1 MGGAGRIDAAA
12 ARCGGIGKDSLPL
25 AAPFAHDKSMPDART
40 TPQLTQVSLTDY
52 REPDWLVPHVHLDF
66 RLDPVRTVVRARLH
80 IQRNG
85 SHDRPLVLDGHALE
99 TTAVR
104 IDGKPVAAYPNG
116 DTLSLSISGDNAVV
130 ETDVVIHPSR
140 NTRLMGLYASEGR
153 LVTQCEAEGFRSIT
167 WFPDRPDVLSR
178 YSVRMDAD
186 KAAFPVLLSNG
197 DRGVA
202 QDLPGGRHEISWTDP
217 WPKPCYLFALV
228 GGQLSALEDEFTTA
242 SGRRVKLAIW
252 TAPADV
258 PRCAHAMA
266 ALKASM
272 DWDERVYGC
281 EYDLD
286 EFNIVAVA
294 DFNAGAMEN
303 KGLNI
308 FNSKYILADTE
319 TATDMDFDA
328 VAGVVAHEYFHN
340 WTGNRVTC
348 RDWFQLSLKEG
359 LTVFRDQQFSA
370 DQGSAAVRRID
381 DVRALRAVQ
390 FPEDAGPLAH
400 PIRPDHYV
408 EIANFYTATI
418 YNKGAEV
425 IRMLHTLLG
434 ADGFR
439 RGSDLYF
446 ERHDG
451 QAVTCEDWVKAME
464 DAGGTDLGQ
473 FRRWY
478 EQAGTPHVAVDLR
491 QTGGRVEV
499 TLRQSLAAT
508 PGQPDK
514 MTMHM
519 PFRLALIGRN
529 SGHRIG
535 EDLVVQLKDAVTHIT
550 FDDIAEPVL
559 PSLNRGFSAPVV
571 VVAQTARADLAF
583 LAAHDD
589 DPFARWEAFQR
600 LALSVLATDD
610 EPAELVAAVQGTLT
624 DPGLDAAFKGE
635 AVLLPTEA
643 FIGDAAAQVEVEAI
657 HRRRDTARLAIAQ
670 GMEGLWWEAYA
681 QSAAALARDPAAQ
694 TPEAKGARRLAN
706 VALGYLVTAGSGEAM
721 AAARRQYDSA
731 ATMTDRMGAMTALVN
746 SNSADRAAV
755 LADFHQRFAGNN
767 DVIDKWFSVQALAN
781 RPNALASVQ
790 ALLQHPD
797 FTLSNPNRLRSLIGA
812 FAANQRWFH
821 AADGGGY
828 RLLADQL
835 IAVDRINPQS
845 AARLAVP
852 LGRWRRFDAR
862 RGALMRGELERIAST
877 TGISKDVLEMASRAL
892 A

>member
-1 MGGAGRIDAAA
+1 M
-12 ARCGGIGKDSLPL
+12 L
-25 AAPFAHDKSMPDART
+25 DART
-40 TPQLTQVSLTDY
+40 NPPLAEVRLTDY
-52 REPDWLVPHVHLDF
+52 REPDWLVPQVELDF
-66 RLDPVRTVVRARLH
+66 RLDNVRTVVNARLH
-80 IQRNG
+80 VQRNG
-85 SHDRPLVLDGHALE
+85 THNRPLVLDGHALE
-99 TTAVR
+99 TTAIR
-104 IDGKPVAAYPNG
+104 IDGVGVAAWPNG
-116 DTLSLSISGDNAVV
+116 DTLTLPITGDSAVV
-130 ETDVVIHPSR
+130 ETEVVILPSR

-178 YSVRMDAD
+178 YTVRLEAD
-186 KAAFPVLLSNG
+186 KTQFPVLLSNG
-197 DRGVA
+197 DRGQA
-202 QDLPGGRHEISWTDP
+202 QDLPGGRHEIMWTDP
-217 WPKPCYLFALV
+217 WPKPAYLFALV
-228 GGQLSALEDEFTTA
+228 AGQLSALEDEFTTA
-242 SGRRVKLAIW
+242 SGRHVKLAIW
-252 TAPADV
+252 TAAGDV
-258 PRCAHAMA
+258 SRCAHAMG

-272 DWDERVYGC
+272 GWDERVYGR

-319 TATDMDFDA
+319 TATDQDFDA

-390 FPEDAGPLAH
+390 FPEDVGPLAH
-400 PIRPDHYV
+400 PIRPDHYI

-434 ADGFR
+434 AEGFR
-439 RGSDLYF
+439 RGADLYF
-446 ERHDG
+446 DRHDG
-451 QAVTCEDWVKAME
+451 QAVTCEVWVKAME
-464 DAGGTDLGQ
+464 DANGADLAQ

-478 EQAGTPHVAVDLR
+478 EQAGTPRVTVDLR
-491 QTGGRVEV
+491 QADGRVEV
-499 TLRQSLAAT
+499 ALRQSLAAT
-508 PGQPDK
+508 PGQPYK

-519 PFRLALIGRN
+519 PFRLALIGRS
-529 SGHRIG
+529 SGKRIG
-535 EDLVVQLKDAVTHIT
+535 EELVVQLKEAVTHIT
-550 FDDIAEPVL
+550 FDAVAEPVL

-571 VVAQTARADLAF
+571 VEAQTARTDLAF

-600 LALSVLATDD
+600 LALSVLSADD
-610 EPAELVAAVQGTLT
+610 DPAELVTAVRGTLL

-643 FIGDAAAQVEVEAI
+643 FIGDAAETVEVEAI
-657 HRRRDTARLAIAQ
+657 HRRRDAARMVIAQ
-670 GMEGLWWEAYA
+670 GLEEQWWQTYA
-681 QSAAALARDPAAQ
+681 HAMAALSTDPAAL

-706 VALGYLVTAGSGEAM
+706 VALGYLVTAGSEQAF
-721 AAARRQYDSA
+721 AAARRQYDTA

-746 SNSADRAAV
+746 SSSVEREAV
-755 LADFHQRFAGNN
+755 LADFHQRFASNP

-781 RPNALASVQ
+781 RPDVLGNVKALTG
-790 ALLQHPD
+790 HRD
-797 FTLSNPNRLRSLIGA
+797 FTIVNPNRLRSLIGA

-821 AADGGGY
+821 NADGAGY

-835 IAVDRINPQS
+835 IAVDRVNPQS

-852 LGRWRRFDAR
+852 LGRWRRFDAAR
-862 RGALMRGELERIAST
+862 SALMRGELERIAGT
-877 TGISKDVLEMASRAL
+877 AGMSKDVLEMASRAL

>member
-1 MGGAGRIDAAA
+1 M
-12 ARCGGIGKDSLPL
+12 L
-25 AAPFAHDKSMPDART
+25 DART
-40 TPQLTQVSLTDY
+40 NSPLAEVRLTDY
-52 REPDWLVPHVHLDF
+52 REPDWLVPQVELDF
-66 RLDPVRTVVRARLH
+66 RLDAVRTVVKARLVV
-80 IQRNG
+80 QRNG
-85 SHDRPLVLDGHALE
+85 THNRPLVLDGHALE
-99 TTAVR
+99 TTAIR
-104 IDGKPVAAYPNG
+104 IDGVGVAAWPNG
-116 DTLSLSISGDNAVV
+116 DTLTLPITGDSVVV
-130 ETDVVIHPSR
+130 ETEVVILPSR

-178 YSVRMDAD
+178 YTVRLEAD
-186 KAAFPVLLSNG
+186 KAQFPVLLSNG
-197 DRGVA
+197 DRGAA
-202 QDLPGGRHEISWTDP
+202 QDLSGGRHAINWTDP
-217 WPKPCYLFALV
+217 WPKPAYLFALV
-228 GGQLSALEDEFTTA
+228 AGQLSALEDEFITD
-242 SGRRVKLAIW
+242 SGRHVKLAIW
-252 TAPADV
+252 TAAADV

-272 DWDERVYGC
+272 DWDERVYGR

-319 TATDMDFDA
+319 TATDQDFDA

-434 ADGFR
+434 AEGFR
-439 RGSDLYF
+439 RGADLYF

-464 DAGGTDLGQ
+464 DANGVDLGQ
-473 FRRWY
+473 FRHWY
-478 EQAGTPHVAVDLR
+478 EQAGTPRVTVDLR
-491 QTGGRVEV
+491 QAGGRVEV
-499 TLRQSLAAT
+499 TLRQSLAPT
-508 PGQPDK
+508 PGQPHK
-514 MTMHM
+514 WTMHM
-519 PFRLALIGRN
+519 PFRLALIGRS
-529 SGHRIG
+529 SGKRIG
-535 EDLVVQLKDAVTHIT
+535 EELVVQLKEAVTHIT
-550 FDDIAEPVL
+550 FDAVAEPVL

-571 VVAQTARADLAF
+571 VEAQTARADLAF

-600 LALSVLATDD
+600 LALSVLSTNDD
-610 EPAELVAAVQGTLT
+610 PAELVTAVRGTLL

-643 FIGDAAAQVEVEAI
+643 FIGDSAELVEVEAI
-657 HRRRDTARLAIAQ
+657 HRRRDAARLAIAR
-670 GMEGLWWEAYA
+670 GLEELWWQTYA
-681 QSAAALARDPAAQ
+681 QAMAALAPDPAALS
-694 TPEAKGARRLAN
+694 PEAKGARRLAN
-706 VALGYLVTAGSGEAM
+706 VALGYLVSAGSEQAF
-721 AAARRQYDSA
+721 AAARRQYDTA

-746 SNSADRAAV
+746 SSSPEREVV
-755 LADFHQRFAGNN
+755 LADFHQRFASNP

-781 RPNALASVQ
+781 RPDVLENVKALIG
-790 ALLQHPD
+790 HRD
-797 FTLSNPNRLRSLIGA
+797 FTIVNPNRLRSLIGA

-821 AADGGGY
+821 NADGAGY

-835 IAVDRINPQS
+835 IAVDRVNPQS

-852 LGRWRRFDAR
+852 LGRWRRFDAAR
-862 RGALMRGELERIAST
+862 SALMRGELERIAGT
-877 TGISKDVLEMASRAL
+877 AGMSKDVLEMASRAL

>member
-1 MGGAGRIDAAA
+1 MA
-12 ARCGGIGKDSLPL
+12 DS
-25 AAPFAHDKSMPDART
+25 RT
-40 TPQLTQVSLTDY
+40 TPQLAAVRLAEYQP
-52 REPDWLVPHVHLDF
+52 PDWLVPEIELDF
-66 RLDPVRTVVRARLH
+66 RLDARRTIVKARL
-80 IQRNG
+80 QLRRNG
-85 SHDRPLVLDGHALE
+85 QHGRPLVLDGHGLE
-99 TTAVR
+99 TLAIR
-104 IDGKPVAAYPNG
+104 LNGADCRQWPNG
-116 DTLSLSISGDNAVV
+116 DVLTVAIDGDTAVL
-130 ETDVVIHPSR
+130 ETEVVIHPAR

-178 YSVRMDAD
+178 YSVRLEAD
-186 KAAFPVLLSNG
+186 KALYPVLLSNG
-197 DRGVA
+197 DRGPA
-202 QDLPGGRHEISWTDP
+202 RDLPGGRHEIIWTDP

-228 GGQLSALEDEFTTA
+228 AGDLSALADEFVTKG
-242 SGRRVKLAIW
+242 GRQVKLAIW
-252 TAPADV
+252 TAAADV
-258 PRCAHAMA
+258 SRCAHAMA

-272 DWDERVYGC
+272 DFDERVYGR

-308 FNSKYILADTE
+308 FNSKYILADSE
-319 TATDMDFDA
+319 TATDLDFEA

-370 DQGSAAVRRID
+370 DQGSAALRRID
-381 DVRALRAVQ
+381 DVRSLRAVQ

-434 ADGFR
+434 EAGFR
-439 RGSDLYF
+439 RGADLYF
-446 ERHDG
+446 DRHDG
-451 QAVTCEDWVKAME
+451 QAVTCEDWLAAME
-464 DAGGTDLGQ
+464 AANDVDLAQ

-478 EQAGTPHVAVDLR
+478 DQAGTPRVSVSMTQTGSTAEIILR
-491 QTGGRVEV
+491 QTVPP
-499 TLRQSLAAT
+499 T

-514 MTMHM
+514 AAMHM
-519 PFRLALIGRN
+519 PFRLALIGRD
-529 SGHRIG
+529 SGRRIG
-535 EDLVVQLKDAVTHIT
+535 AEQVVELRQPVTHLT
-550 FDDIAEPVL
+550 FADLPEPVL

-571 VVAQTARADLAF
+571 VEADTARVDLAF

-589 DPFARWEAFQR
+589 DPFARWEAFQQ
-600 LALSVLATDD
+600 LALSVLGSDD
-610 EPAELVAAVQGTLT
+610 DPAPLVAAVRGTLA

-635 AVLLPTEA
+635 AVLLPTES
-643 FIGDAAAQVEVEAI
+643 FIGDAADIVDVEAI
-657 HRRRDTARLAIAQ
+657 HRRREGARLAIATSLEAQ
-670 GMEGLWWEAYA
+670 WWEAHA
-681 QSAAALARDPAAQ
+681 RERAALAGHETDL
-694 TPEAKGARRLAN
+694 TPEAKGSRRLAN
-706 VALGYLVTAGSGEAM
+706 VALSYLVTAGSEAAF
-721 AAARRQYDSA
+721 AAAEAQYHA
-731 ATMTDRMGAMTALVN
+731 ARTMTDRLAAMTALLN
-746 SNSADRAAV
+746 SPAPARDAV
-755 LADFHQRFAGNN
+755 LADFHARFAHNN
-767 DVIDKWFSVQALAN
+767 DVIDKWFSAQALAN
-781 RPNALASVQ
+781 RPDVLVAVQ
-790 ALLQHPD
+790 ALLAHPD
-797 FTLSNPNRLRSLIGA
+797 FTIANPNRLRSLVGA

-821 AADGGGY
+821 AADGEGY

-835 IAVDRINPQS
+835 IAVDRMNPQS

-852 LGRWRRFDAR
+852 LGRWRRFDAGR
-862 RGALMRGELERIAST
+862 AALMRAELERIMAT
-877 TGISKDVLEMASRAL
+877 PGMSKDVLEMASRAL

>member
-1 MGGAGRIDAAA
+1 MA
-12 ARCGGIGKDSLPL
+12 DS
-25 AAPFAHDKSMPDART
+25 RT
-40 TPQLTQVSLTDY
+40 NPQLMAVRLSDY
-52 REPDWLVPHVHLDF
+52 RPPDWLVPDVDLQFQLDA
-66 RLDPVRTVVRARLH
+66 VRTVVKARLH
-80 IQRNG
+80 VRRNG
-85 SHDRPLVLDGHALE
+85 QHSRPLVLDGQGLDTISITLNGAPC
-99 TTAVR
+99 A
-104 IDGKPVAAYPNG
+104 GWPNG
-116 DTLSLSISGDNAVV
+116 DVMTVPIDGDEAVF
-130 ETDVVIHPSR
+130 ETEVVIHPSR

-153 LVTQCEAEGFRSIT
+153 LVTQCEAEGFRAIT
-167 WFPDRPDVLSR
+167 WFPDRPDILSR
-178 YSVRMDAD
+178 YSVRLEAD
-186 KAAFPVLLSNG
+186 KARYPVLLSNG
-197 DRGVA
+197 DRGPAV
-202 QDLPGGRHEISWTDP
+202 DLPGGRHAIAWTDP
-217 WPKPCYLFALV
+217 WPKPSYLFALV
-228 GGQLSALEDEFTTA
+228 AGELSALEDRFTTMG
-242 SGRRVKLAIW
+242 GRDVRLAIY
-252 TAPADV
+252 TSAADV

-272 DWDERVYGC
+272 AWDEAVYGR

-308 FNSKYILADTE
+308 FNSKYILADSE

-400 PIRPDHYV
+400 PIRPEHYV

-434 ADGFR
+434 VDGFR
-439 RGSDLYF
+439 RGTDLYF
-446 ERHDG
+446 DRHDG
-451 QAVTCEDWVKAME
+451 QAVTCEDWLAAME
-464 DAGGTDLGQ
+464 AANGIDLSQ

-478 EQAGTPHVAVDLR
+478 HQAGTPRVAVQFQ
-491 QTGGRVEV
+491 QTGSSAELVV
-499 TLRQSLAAT
+499 RQSVPAT
-508 PGQPDK
+508 PNQSERGQPDK
-514 MTMHM
+514 LPMHM

-529 SGHRIG
+529 SGMRIG
-535 EDLVVQLKDAVTHIT
+535 GEHMVQIREGVTHLT
-550 FDDIAEPVL
+550 FADLPEPVL

-571 VVAQTARADLAF
+571 VEANSSRADLAF

-589 DPFARWEAFQR
+589 DPFARWEAFQQ
-600 LALSVLATDD
+600 LALSVLGTDD
-610 EPAELVAAVQGTLT
+610 EPTALVAAVHGTLT

-635 AVLLPTEA
+635 AVLLPTES
-643 FIGDAAAQVEVEAI
+643 FIGDAAPIVEVEAI
-657 HRRRDTARLAIAQ
+657 HERREAARKAIAT
-670 GMEGLWWEAYA
+670 GLEGLWWDAYTRER
-681 QSAAALARDPAAQ
+681 AALAGRETDLS
-694 TPEAKGARRLAN
+694 PEAKGSRRLAN
-706 VALGYLVTAGSGEAM
+706 VALAYLVTAGSDAAF
-721 AAARRQYDSA
+721 AAAEAQYHGA
-731 ATMTDRMGAMTALVN
+731 RTMTDRLGAMTALIN
-746 SNSADRAAV
+746 SPAPARIAV
-755 LADFHQRFAGNN
+755 LADFHARFAGNN
-767 DVIDKWFSVQALAN
+767 DVIDKWFSAQALAN
-781 RPNALASVQ
+781 RPDVLADVER
-790 ALLQHPD
+790 LLKHPD
-797 FTLSNPNRLRSLIGA
+797 FTLTNPNRLRSLVGA

-821 AADGGGY
+821 AADGEGY
-828 RLLADQL
+828 CLLADQL

-852 LGRWRRFDAR
+852 LGRWRRFDAGR
-862 RGALMRGELERIAST
+862 AALMRAELERIVAAPGT
-877 TGISKDVLEMASRAL
+877 SKDVLEMASRAL

>member
-1 MGGAGRIDAAA
+1 M
-12 ARCGGIGKDSLPL
+12 L
-25 AAPFAHDKSMPDART
+25 DART
-40 TPQLTQVSLTDY
+40 TPPLAEVRLSDY
-52 REPDWLVPHVHLDF
+52 RAPDWLVPDVQLDF
-66 RLDPVRTVVRARLH
+66 RLDAVRTVVRARLTVE
-80 IQRNG
+80 RNG
-85 SHDRPLVLDGHALE
+85 QHDRPLVLDGHALE
-99 TTAVR
+99 TTSIRV
-104 IDGKPVAAYPNG
+104 DGAPVLATPNG
-116 DTLSLSISGDNAVV
+116 DTLTLRINGDSAVV
-130 ETDVVIHPSR
+130 ETEVVILPSR

-178 YSVRMDAD
+178 YAVRLEAD
-186 KAAFPVLLSNG
+186 KAQYPVLLSNG
-197 DRGVA
+197 DRGA
-202 QDLPGGRHEISWTDP
+202 ARDLPGGRHEISWTDP
-217 WPKPCYLFALV
+217 WPKPSYLFALV
-228 GGQLSALEDEFTTA
+228 AGQLSALEDEFITCG
-242 SGRRVKLAIW
+242 GRRVKLAIW
-252 TAPADV
+252 TAAGDV

-272 DWDERVYGC
+272 DWDERVYGR

-400 PIRPDHYV
+400 PIRPDHYA

-439 RGSDLYF
+439 RGADLYF

-451 QAVTCEDWVKAME
+451 QAVTCEDWVQAME
-464 DAGGTDLGQ
+464 DANAVDLGQ

-478 EQAGTPHVAVDLR
+478 EQAGTPRVTVDLR
-491 QTGGRVEV
+491 QTGGQVEV

-508 PGQPDK
+508 PGQPRK
-514 MTMHM
+514 QLMHL
-519 PFRLALIGRN
+519 PFRLALIGQQ
-529 SGHRIG
+529 SGRRLG
-535 EDLVVQLKDAVTHIT
+535 AEMLVQLKEAVTHIT
-550 FDDIAEPVL
+550 FDAVAEPVL

-571 VVAQTARADLAF
+571 VEAQTARADLAF

-610 EPAELVAAVQGTLT
+610 DPAELVDAIRNTLL

-643 FIGDAAAQVEVEAI
+643 FIGDAAALVEVEAI
-657 HRRRDTARLAIAQ
+657 HRRRDAARLAISQ
-670 GMEGLWWEAYA
+670 GLEGLWWDAYR
-681 QSAAALARDPAAQ
+681 QMTAALAADPAAL

-706 VALGYLVTAGSGEAM
+706 VALGYLVSAGSDEAF
-721 AAARRQYDSA
+721 AAARRQYDNA

-746 SNSADRAAV
+746 SHSADREAV
-755 LADFHQRFAGNN
+755 LADFHGRFASNN

-781 RPNALASVQ
+781 RSDVLANVVALIG
-790 ALLQHPD
+790 HRD
-797 FTLSNPNRLRSLIGA
+797 FTIANPNRLRSLIGA

-821 AADGGGY
+821 AADGAGY

-852 LGRWRRFDAR
+852 LGRWRRYDEGR
-862 RGALMRGELERIAST
+862 SALMRAELERIAGT
-877 TGISKDVLEMASRAL
+877 AGMSKDVLEMASRAL

>member
-1 MGGAGRIDAAA
+1 M
-12 ARCGGIGKDSLPL
+12 L
-25 AAPFAHDKSMPDART
+25 DART
-40 TPQLTQVSLTDY
+40 NPPLAEVRLTDY
-52 REPDWLVPHVHLDF
+52 REPDWLVPQVELDF
-66 RLDPVRTVVRARLH
+66 RLDNVRTVVKARLH
-80 IQRNG
+80 VQRNG
-85 SHDRPLVLDGHALE
+85 THNRPLVLDGHALE
-99 TTAVR
+99 TTAIR
-104 IDGKPVAAYPNG
+104 IDGVGVAAWPNG
-116 DTLSLSISGDNAVV
+116 DTLTLPITGDSVVV
-130 ETDVVIHPSR
+130 ETEVVILPSR

-178 YSVRMDAD
+178 YTVRLEAD
-186 KAAFPVLLSNG
+186 KAQFPVLLSNG
-197 DRGVA
+197 DRGAA
-202 QDLPGGRHEISWTDP
+202 QDLPGGLHAINWTDP
-217 WPKPCYLFALV
+217 WPKPAYLFALV
-228 GGQLSALEDEFTTA
+228 AGQLSALEDEFTTA
-242 SGRRVKLAIW
+242 SGRHVKLAIW
-252 TAPADV
+252 TAAGDV
-258 PRCAHAMA
+258 SRCAHAMA

-272 DWDERVYGC
+272 DWDERVYGR

-319 TATDMDFDA
+319 TATDQDFDA

-400 PIRPDHYV
+400 PIRPDHYI

-434 ADGFR
+434 AEGFR
-439 RGSDLYF
+439 RGADLYF

-464 DAGGTDLGQ
+464 DAGGVELGQ

-478 EQAGTPHVAVDLR
+478 EQAGTPRVTVDLR
-491 QTGGRVEV
+491 QASGRVEV

-508 PGQPDK
+508 PGQPHK

-519 PFRLALIGRN
+519 PFRLALIGRS
-529 SGHRIG
+529 SGKRIG
-535 EDLVVQLKDAVTHIT
+535 EELVVQLKEAVTHVT
-550 FDDIAEPVL
+550 FDAVAEPVL

-571 VVAQTARADLAF
+571 VEAQTARTDLAF

-600 LALSVLATDD
+600 LALSVLSTDD
-610 EPAELVAAVQGTLT
+610 DPAELVTAVRGTLQ

-635 AVLLPTEA
+635 AVLLPTDA
-643 FIGDAAAQVEVEAI
+643 FIGDAAETVEVEAI
-657 HRRRDTARLAIAQ
+657 HRRRDAARMAIAQ
-670 GMEGLWWEAYA
+670 GLEEQWWQTYA
-681 QSAAALARDPAAQ
+681 QSTGALSADPAAL

-706 VALGYLVTAGSGEAM
+706 VALGYLVTAGSEQAF
-721 AAARRQYDSA
+721 AAARRKYDTA

-746 SNSADRAAV
+746 SSSPEREAV
-755 LADFHQRFAGNN
+755 LADFHQRFASNL

-781 RPNALASVQ
+781 RPDVLDNVKALIG
-790 ALLQHPD
+790 HRD
-797 FTLSNPNRLRSLIGA
+797 FTIVNPNRLRSLIGA

-821 AADGGGY
+821 NADGAGY

-835 IAVDRINPQS
+835 IAVDRVNPQS

-852 LGRWRRFDAR
+852 LGRWRRFDAAR
-862 RGALMRGELERIAST
+862 SALMRGELERIAGT
-877 TGISKDVLEMASRAL
+877 AGMSKDVLEMASRAL